1 LTWNFIHTLCNP
13 FPLHP
18 PHVSC
23 ASCVAQDAFD
33 FKMVLDRL
41 PADEP
46 RYVVMDWEVEN
57 ADGCKLSKIFFISWV
72 PDTCKPQTKMLYASS
87 KLALRNALEGCHLD
101 YQATDYDD
109 LTPEEFNIR
118 ALGK

>member
-1 LTWNFIHTLCNP
+1 
-13 FPLHP
+13 
-18 PHVSC
+18 
-23 ASCVAQDAFD
+23 
-33 FKMVLDRL
+33 MVLDRL